1 MIEGAKG
8 SSAPRDE
15 RQPSDGATE
24 LGAGTGGGTGSGSTT
39 AAGRGPESDAA
50 EDSNRSGSPKPR
62 GLFSDVDQAK
72 PDAAADLAQAPST
85 EAPESGGESAGKSE
99 PQDDSDGRDADA
111 RGAAGGVDSDEPTRD
126 PDIEGGAGAEPNAAA
141 PVVPERATIEL
152 PEIEI
157 HELEADPDAVAR
169 AAELSTPFIHP
180 VQGVWEQIDGATD
193 ADFGPGDYSRSVLML
208 NPGRGMGAVYRVFRG
223 DITIVLGGEFAIDAP
238 EPTSRLSG
246 TIEIRRDPSLAS
258 RFRETPMPIGGTPAV
273 IVTPPAGRGPWS
285 LDWKREGDQLVLGD
299 KRFAPSDRAAFELLR
314 RGGGDVATEA
324 DRRERAPNVAVSV
337 RKPSRTG
344 FFGIRGGGKRV
355 CYIVDISGSMMG
367 QKLVRLKQE
376 LESSINGLPDETQFS
391 IVFFDGAHHVIQ
403 EAWMK
408 GDADKKRAVAAVQ
421 AQGTGGGTDPRS
433 AFDFALGG
441 LDPLPDVIFFM
452 TDGMIPP
459 DTASH
464 ISGLNGG
471 AARTVVHAI
480 CLGENASEPMMRQIA
495 NESGGQ
501 YLFVPN

>member
-1 MIEGAKG
+1 MKG
-8 SSAPRDE
+8 SPAPRDE
-15 RQPSDGATE
+15 RGPSDGTME
-24 LGAGTGGGTGSGSTT
+24 LGSGTGGGTGNGTT
-39 AAGRGPESDAA
+39 AAAGRGPASEAAEESDRI
-50 EDSNRSGSPKPR
+50 EPPKPR
-62 GLFSDVDQAK
+62 GLFSDSEPGI
-72 PDAAADLAQAPST
+72 PDAAADLAQAPT
-85 EAPESGGESAGKSE
+85 MQPTESGGDRAR
-99 PQDDSDGRDADA
+99 DDAPKAESDGRDADA
-111 RGAAGGVDSDEPTRD
+111 GGVAGGSRSDDPTRD
-126 PDIEGGAGAEPNAAA
+126 PDIEGGASAEPNAPA
-141 PVVPERATIEL
+141 PIVPERATIEL

-157 HELEADPDAVAR
+157 HELEADPDAVDR

-180 VQGVWEQIDGATD
+180 VQGVWEQVEGPTD
-193 ADFGPGDYSRSVLML
+193 ADFGPGNYSRSVLML

-258 RFRETPMPIGGTPAV
+258 RFRETPMPIGGMPAV
-273 IVTPPAGRGPWS
+273 IVAPPAGRGPWPS
-285 LDWKREGDQLVLGD
+285 DWTREGDQLVLGG
-299 KRFAPSDRAAFELLR
+299 KRYAPSDRAAFELLR

-324 DRRERAPNVAVSV
+324 DRRERAPDVAVSV

-408 GDADKKRAVAAVQ
+408 GDADKKRAVASIQ